1 MLKGRAGDALVA
13 HIFIRGDRKRA
24 MRGTPKTI
32 SLPRRLI
39 CDLMRASMDV
49 PFVSLSR
56 SLNIR
61 PLLEARAGA
70 MAPAGWAAMFVK
82 AFAIVARD
90 EPVLRTVY
98 AKWPWPSLYE
108 LPKSVALVAIARVEG
123 GEECVMP
130 QRIAAPEAM
139 TLAAVDTEIRRAK
152 TAPIDDVPM
161 FRKIMRAT
169 RLPLP
174 LRRLSWAVGL
184 NFGRQRGNWFGSFAV
199 SSVAAYGGGELHPIT
214 PGPFIVSYGMVE
226 PDQTIHVVIRWDH
239 RVTDAAPIA
248 RVLTRLE
255 QVLNTEIAAE
265 LRTAGVKPIRAVRT

>member
-1 MLKGRAGDALVA
+1 
-13 HIFIRGDRKRA
+13 
-24 MRGTPKTI
+24 MRGQAKNI

-39 CDLMRASMDV
+39 IDLMRASMDV

-56 SLNIR
+56 PLNIR

-82 AFAIVARD
+82 AFALVARD
-90 EPVLRTVY
+90 EPVLRTIY
-98 AKWPWPSLYE
+98 AKWPWPTLYE
-108 LPKSVALVAIARVEG
+108 LPKSVALIAIARVED

-130 QRIAAPEAM
+130 QRIAAPEALA
-139 TLAAVDTEIRRAK
+139 LAAIDAEIRRAK

-161 FRKIMRAT
+161 FRKIMRAS

-174 LRRLSWAVGL
+174 LRRLSWAIGL

-199 SSVAAYGGGELHPIT
+199 SSVAAYGGGELHPVT
-214 PGPFIVSYGMVE
+214 PGPYIVSYGVVA

-248 RVLTRLE
+248 RVLTQLE

-265 LRTAGVKPIRAVRT
+265 LRAAGAKPIRAVGT

>member
-1 MLKGRAGDALVA
+1 
-13 HIFIRGDRKRA
+13 

-32 SLPRRLI
+32 SLRRRLI
-39 CDLMRASMDV
+39 CDLMHASMGV

-56 SLNIR
+56 SLKIR

-70 MAPAGWAAMFVK
+70 TAPAGWAAIFVK
-82 AFAIVARD
+82 AFALVARD
-90 EPVLRTVY
+90 EPILRTVY
-98 AKWPWPSLYE
+98 AKWPWPTLYE
-108 LPKSVALVAIARVEG
+108 LPKSVALVAIARDEA
-123 GEECVMP
+123 GEECMMP
-130 QRIAAPEAM
+130 QRIAAPEALS
-139 TLAAVDTEIRRAK
+139 LAAIDAEIRRCK
-152 TAPIDDVPM
+152 TAPVEDVPM

-174 LRRLSWAVGL
+174 LRRLSWAIGL

-214 PGPFIVSYGMVE
+214 PGPFIISYGLVE
-226 PDQTIHVVIRWDH
+226 TDQTIHVVIRWDH

-265 LRTAGVKPIRAVRT
+265 LRAAGSKPIRAVGT

>member
-1 MLKGRAGDALVA
+1 
-13 HIFIRGDRKRA
+13 

-32 SLPRRLI
+32 SLRRRLI
-39 CDLMRASMDV
+39 CDLMHASMGV

-61 PLLEARAGA
+61 PLLEARARA
-70 MAPAGWAAMFVK
+70 TAPAGWAAMFVK
-82 AFAIVARD
+82 AFALVARD
-90 EPVLRTVY
+90 EPILRTVY
-98 AKWPWPSLYE
+98 VKWPWPGLYE
-108 LPKSVALVAIARVEG
+108 LPKSVATVAIARVDD
-123 GEECVMP
+123 GEECVLP
-130 QRIAAPEAM
+130 QRIAAPEALS
-139 TLAAVDTEIRRAK
+139 LAAIDAEIRLGK
-152 TAPIDDVPM
+152 TAPVDDVPM

-174 LRRLSWAVGL
+174 LRRLSWAIGL
-184 NFGRQRGNWFGSFAV
+184 NFGRQRGNWFGSFGV

-214 PGPFIVSYGMVE
+214 PGPFVVSYGVVE

-265 LRTAGVKPIRAVRT
+265 LGAAEAKPIRALRT

>member
-1 MLKGRAGDALVA
+1 
-13 HIFIRGDRKRA
+13 

-32 SLPRRLI
+32 SLRRRLI
-39 CDLMRASMDV
+39 CDLMRASMGV

-56 SLNIR
+56 SLDIR
-61 PLLEARAGA
+61 PLLESRAGA

-82 AFAIVARD
+82 AFALVAKD
-90 EPVLRTVY
+90 EPILRTVY

-108 LPKSVALVAIARVEG
+108 LPKSVALVAIARVER

-130 QRIAAPEAM
+130 QRISAPEA
-139 TLAAVDTEIRRAK
+139 LPLGQIDAEIRRAK
-152 TAPIDDVPM
+152 TAPVEDVPM
-161 FRKIMRAT
+161 FRKITRAT

-214 PGPFIVSYGMVE
+214 PGPFVISYGVVE
-226 PDQTIHVVIRWDH
+226 ADQTIHVVIRWDH

-265 LRTAGVKPIRAVRT
+265 LRAAGAKPIRAVRT

>member
-1 MLKGRAGDALVA
+1 
-13 HIFIRGDRKRA
+13 

-32 SLPRRLI
+32 SLRRRLI
-39 CDLMRASMDV
+39 CDLMHASMGV

-61 PLLEARAGA
+61 PLVEARAGA
-70 MAPAGWAAMFVK
+70 TAPAGWAAIFVK
-82 AFAIVARD
+82 AFALVARD
-90 EPVLRTVY
+90 EPILRTVY
-98 AKWPWPSLYE
+98 AKWPWPTLYE
-108 LPKSVALVAIARVEG
+108 LPKSVALVAIARVES

-130 QRIAAPEAM
+130 QRIAAPEALS
-139 TLAAVDTEIRRAK
+139 LAAIDAEIRRGK
-152 TAPIDDVPM
+152 TAPIADVPM

-174 LRRLSWAVGL
+174 LRRLSWAIGL

-214 PGPFIVSYGMVE
+214 PGPYIVSYGRVE

-265 LRTAGVKPIRAVRT
+265 LRAAGSRPIRAVGT

>member
-1 MLKGRAGDALVA
+1 
-13 HIFIRGDRKRA
+13 
-24 MRGTPKTI
+24 MRGQAKNI

-39 CDLMRASMDV
+39 IDLMRASMDV

-56 SLNIR
+56 PLNIR

-82 AFAIVARD
+82 AFALVARD
-90 EPVLRTVY
+90 EPVLRTIY
-98 AKWPWPSLYE
+98 AKWPWPTLYE
-108 LPKSVALVAIARVEG
+108 LPKSVALIAIARIED

-130 QRIAAPEAM
+130 QRIAAPEGMA
-139 TLAAVDTEIRRAK
+139 LAAIDAEIRRAK

-174 LRRLSWAVGL
+174 LRRLSWAIGL

-199 SSVAAYGGGELHPIT
+199 SSVAAYGGGELHPVT
-214 PGPFIVSYGMVE
+214 PGPYIVSYGVVA

-248 RVLTRLE
+248 RVLTQLE

-265 LRTAGVKPIRAVRT
+265 LRAAGAKPIRAVGT

>member
-1 MLKGRAGDALVA
+1 
-13 HIFIRGDRKRA
+13 
-24 MRGTPKTI
+24 MRGKSKTI

-39 CDLMRASMDV
+39 IDLMRASMDV

-56 SLNIR
+56 PLNIR

-82 AFAIVARD
+82 AFALVARD
-90 EPVLRTVY
+90 EPVLRTIY
-98 AKWPWPSLYE
+98 AKWPWPTLYE
-108 LPKSVALVAIARVEG
+108 LPKSVALIAIARVED

-130 QRIAAPEAM
+130 QRIAAPEALA
-139 TLAAVDTEIRRAK
+139 LAAIDAEIRRAK

-174 LRRLSWAVGL
+174 LRRLSWAIGL

-199 SSVAAYGGGELHPIT
+199 SSVAAYGGGELHPVT
-214 PGPFIVSYGMVE
+214 PGPFIVSYGVVA

-265 LRTAGVKPIRAVRT
+265 LRAAGAKSIRAVGT

>member
-1 MLKGRAGDALVA
+1 
-13 HIFIRGDRKRA
+13 

-32 SLPRRLI
+32 SLRRRLI
-39 CDLMRASMDV
+39 CDLMHASMGV

-56 SLNIR
+56 SLDIR
-61 PLLEARAGA
+61 PVLEARTGA
-70 MAPAGWAAMFVK
+70 TAPAGWAAMFVK
-82 AFAIVARD
+82 AFALVARD

-98 AKWPWPSLYE
+98 AKWPWPALYE
-108 LPKSVALVAIARVEG
+108 LPRSVALVAIARVDD
-123 GEECVMP
+123 GEECVIP
-130 QRIAAPEAM
+130 QRIAAPDAMALTAVEA
-139 TLAAVDTEIRRAK
+139 EIRRAK
-152 TAPIDDVPM
+152 TAPVEEVPM

-214 PGPFIVSYGMVE
+214 PGPFILSYGTVE
-226 PDQTIHVVIRWDH
+226 ADQTIHVVIRWDH

-265 LRTAGVKPIRAVRT
+265 LRAAGSKPIRAIGT

>member
-1 MLKGRAGDALVA
+1 
-13 HIFIRGDRKRA
+13 
-24 MRGTPKTI
+24 MRGQPKNI

-39 CDLMRASMDV
+39 IDLMRASMDV

-56 SLNIR
+56 SLDIR
-61 PLLEARAGA
+61 SLLEARAGA

-82 AFAIVARD
+82 AFASVARE

-98 AKWPWPSLYE
+98 AKWPWPMLYE
-108 LPKSVALVAIARVEG
+108 LPKSVASVAIARIED
-123 GEECVMP
+123 GEECVML

-139 TLAAVDTEIRRAK
+139 ALIAVDAEIRRAK
-152 TAPIDDVPM
+152 TAPIDEIPM

-169 RLPLP
+169 RLPWP
-174 LRRLSWAVGL
+174 LRRLSWAIGL

-199 SSVAAYGGGELHPIT
+199 SSVAAYGGGELHPVT
-214 PGPFIVSYGMVE
+214 PGPFIVSYGVVA

-265 LRTAGVKPIRAVRT
+265 LRAAGAKPIRAIGS

>member
-1 MLKGRAGDALVA
+1 
-13 HIFIRGDRKRA
+13 
-24 MRGTPKTI
+24 MRGKPKNI

-39 CDLMRASMDV
+39 CDLMHASMGV

-82 AFAIVARD
+82 AFALVAKD
-90 EPVLRTVY
+90 EPILRTVY
-98 AKWPWPSLYE
+98 AKWPRPMLYE
-108 LPKSVALVAIARVEG
+108 LPKSVALVAIARIED

-139 TLAAVDTEIRRAK
+139 ALAAVDAEIRRGK
-152 TAPIDDVPM
+152 TAPIEDVPM

-174 LRRLSWAVGL
+174 LRRLSWAIGL

-199 SSVAAYGGGELHPIT
+199 SSVAAYGGGELHPVT
-214 PGPFIVSYGMVE
+214 PGPFIVSYGVVE

-255 QVLNTEIAAE
+255 QVLNTEIAVE
-265 LRTAGVKPIRAVRT
+265 LRAAGSKPIRAVRT

>member
-1 MLKGRAGDALVA
+1 
-13 HIFIRGDRKRA
+13 
-24 MRGTPKTI
+24 MRGTPKSI
-32 SLPRRLI
+32 SLRRRLI
-39 CDLMRASMDV
+39 CDLMHASTGV

-61 PLLEARAGA
+61 PLLEARARA
-70 MAPAGWAAMFVK
+70 TAPAGWAAMFVK
-82 AFAIVARD
+82 AFALVARD
-90 EPVLRTVY
+90 EPILRTVY
-98 AKWPWPSLYE
+98 VKWPWPALYE
-108 LPKSVALVAIARVEG
+108 LPKSVATVAIARVDD
-123 GEECVMP
+123 GEECVLP
-130 QRIAAPEAM
+130 QRIAAPEALS
-139 TLAAVDTEIRRAK
+139 LAAVDAEIRLGK
-152 TAPIDDVPM
+152 TAPVEDVPM

-174 LRRLSWAVGL
+174 LRRLSWAIGL
-184 NFGRQRGNWFGSFAV
+184 NFGRQRGNWFGSFGI

-214 PGPFIVSYGMVE
+214 PGPFVVSYGLVE

-265 LRTAGVKPIRAVRT
+265 LGTAAPKPVRAVRS

>member
-1 MLKGRAGDALVA
+1 
-13 HIFIRGDRKRA
+13 
-24 MRGTPKTI
+24 MRGQPKNI

-39 CDLMRASMDV
+39 VDLMRASTCV

-56 SLNIR
+56 PLHIR
-61 PLLEARAGA
+61 PLLEARASA
-70 MAPAGWAAMFVK
+70 VAPAGWAAMFVK
-82 AFAIVARD
+82 AFALVARD
-90 EPVLRTVY
+90 QPVLRTVY

-108 LPKSVALVAIARVEG
+108 LPRSVALVAIARVED
-123 GEECVMP
+123 GEECVLP

-139 TLAAVDTEIRRAK
+139 PLAEVDAEIRRAK
-152 TAPIDDVPM
+152 TAPIDEVPT
-161 FRKIMRAT
+161 FRKIMRVS

-174 LRRLSWAVGL
+174 LRRLCWAVGM

-214 PGPFIVSYGMVE
+214 PGPFIVSYGVVE

-248 RVLTRLE
+248 RVLTQLE

-265 LRTAGVKPIRAVRT
+265 LRACGPKPIRAVRT

>member
-1 MLKGRAGDALVA
+1 
-13 HIFIRGDRKRA
+13 

-39 CDLMRASMDV
+39 VDLMRASMEV

-56 SLNIR
+56 PLQIR
-61 PLLEARAGA
+61 PLMEARAA
-70 MAPAGWAAMFVK
+70 AANPPGWAAMIVK
-82 AFAIVARD
+82 AFALVARE

-123 GEECVMP
+123 GEDCVLP

-139 TLAAVDTEIRRAK
+139 AMVAIDAEIRRAK
-152 TAPIDDVPM
+152 TAPIDEIPM

-199 SSVAAYGGGELHPIT
+199 SSVAAYGGGELHPVT
-214 PGPFIVSYGMVE
+214 PGPFIVSYDVVQ
-226 PDQTIHVVIRWDH
+226 PDQTIRLVIRWDH

-255 QVLNTEIAAE
+255 QVLNTDIAGE
-265 LRTAGVKPIRAVRT
+265 LRAAGAKPIRAVRT

>member
-1 MLKGRAGDALVA
+1 
-13 HIFIRGDRKRA
+13 
-24 MRGTPKTI
+24 MRGQPKNI

-39 CDLMRASMDV
+39 IDLMHASMGV
-49 PFVSLSR
+49 PFVSLAR
-56 SLNIR
+56 SLKIG

-70 MAPAGWAAMFVK
+70 MTPAGWAAMIVK
-82 AFAIVARD
+82 AFALVAKD

-108 LPKSVALVAIARVEG
+108 LPNSVASVAIARVEA

-139 TLAAVDTEIRRAK
+139 TLAAVDAEIRRAK
-152 TAPIDDVPM
+152 TAAVDDVPM
-161 FRKIMRAT
+161 FRKIMRVT

-174 LRRLSWAVGL
+174 LRRLFWAVGL

-214 PGPFIVSYGMVE
+214 PGPFIVSYGLVE

-265 LRTAGVKPIRAVRT
+265 LAATGAKPIRAVGT

>member
-1 MLKGRAGDALVA
+1 
-13 HIFIRGDRKRA
+13 

-32 SLPRRLI
+32 SLRRRLI
-39 CDLMRASMDV
+39 CDLMHASMGI

-56 SLNIR
+56 SLHIR
-61 PLLEARAGA
+61 PVVEARAGTT
-70 MAPAGWAAMFVK
+70 APAGWAAIFVK
-82 AFAIVARD
+82 AFALVARD
-90 EPVLRTVY
+90 EPILRTVY
-98 AKWPWPSLYE
+98 VKWPWPALYE
-108 LPKSVALVAIARVEG
+108 LPKSVATVAIARVEE
-123 GEECVMP
+123 GEECVLP
-130 QRIAAPEAM
+130 QRIAAPEALS
-139 TLAAVDTEIRRAK
+139 LATVDAEIRRGKA
-152 TAPIDDVPM
+152 APVEDVPM

-174 LRRLSWAVGL
+174 LRRLCWAIGL

-214 PGPFIVSYGMVE
+214 PGPFILSYGLVE

-265 LRTAGVKPIRAVRT
+265 LRSAGTKPIRAVGT

>member
-1 MLKGRAGDALVA
+1 
-13 HIFIRGDRKRA
+13 

-32 SLPRRLI
+32 SLRRRLI
-39 CDLMRASMDV
+39 CDLMHASMGI

-56 SLNIR
+56 SLHIR
-61 PLLEARAGA
+61 PVVEARAGTT
-70 MAPAGWAAMFVK
+70 APAGWAAIFVK
-82 AFAIVARD
+82 AFALVARD
-90 EPVLRTVY
+90 EPILRTVY
-98 AKWPWPSLYE
+98 VKWPWPALYE
-108 LPKSVALVAIARVEG
+108 LPKSVATVAIARVEE
-123 GEECVMP
+123 GEECVLP
-130 QRIAAPEAM
+130 QRIAAPEALS
-139 TLAAVDTEIRRAK
+139 LAAVDAEIRRGK
-152 TAPIDDVPM
+152 TAPVEDVRM

-174 LRRLSWAVGL
+174 LRRLCWAIGL

-214 PGPFIVSYGMVE
+214 PGPFILSYGLVE
-226 PDQTIHVVIRWDH
+226 PDQTIHVAIRWDH

-265 LRTAGVKPIRAVRT
+265 LRSAGTKPIRAVGT

>member
-1 MLKGRAGDALVA
+1 
-13 HIFIRGDRKRA
+13 

-32 SLPRRLI
+32 SLRRRLI
-39 CDLMRASMDV
+39 CDLMHASMGV

-56 SLNIR
+56 SLNVR

-70 MAPAGWAAMFVK
+70 TAPAGWAAMFVK
-82 AFAIVARD
+82 AFALVARE
-90 EPVLRTVY
+90 EPILRTVY
-98 AKWPWPSLYE
+98 AKWPRPALYE
-108 LPKSVALVAIARVEG
+108 LPRSVALVAVARVED

-139 TLAAVDTEIRRAK
+139 TLAAVDAEIRRAK
-152 TAPIDDVPM
+152 TAPVEEVPM
-161 FRKIMRAT
+161 YRKIMRAT

-214 PGPFIVSYGMVE
+214 PGPFIVSYGVVE
-226 PDQTIHVVIRWDH
+226 ADQTIHVVIRWDH

-255 QVLNTEIAAE
+255 QVLNTEIAGE
-265 LRTAGVKPIRAVRT
+265 LRAAGPKPIRAVGA

>member
-1 MLKGRAGDALVA
+1 
-13 HIFIRGDRKRA
+13 

-32 SLPRRLI
+32 SLRRRLI
-39 CDLMRASMDV
+39 CDLMRASMGV

-56 SLNIR
+56 SLDIR
-61 PLLEARAGA
+61 PLLESRAGA

-82 AFAIVARD
+82 AFALVAKD
-90 EPVLRTVY
+90 EPILRTVY

-108 LPKSVALVAIARVEG
+108 LPKSVALVAIARVER
-123 GEECVMP
+123 GEECVLP
-130 QRIAAPEAM
+130 QRISAPEA
-139 TLAAVDTEIRRAK
+139 LPLGQIDAEIRRAK
-152 TAPIDDVPM
+152 TAPVEDVPM

-214 PGPFIVSYGMVE
+214 PGPFVISYGVVE
-226 PDQTIHVVIRWDH
+226 ADQTIHVVIRWDH

-265 LRTAGVKPIRAVRT
+265 LRAAGAKPIRAVRT

>member
-1 MLKGRAGDALVA
+1 
-13 HIFIRGDRKRA
+13 
-24 MRGTPKTI
+24 MRGKFKTI

-82 AFAIVARD
+82 AFALVAQD

-108 LPKSVALVAIARVEG
+108 LPKSVALIAIARIED

-130 QRIAAPEAM
+130 QRIAVPEAM
-139 TLAAVDTEIRRAK
+139 ALAAIDAEIRRAK

-199 SSVAAYGGGELHPIT
+199 SSVAAYGGGELHPVT
-214 PGPFIVSYGMVE
+214 PGPFIISYGVVE

-255 QVLNTEIAAE
+255 QVLNSEIAAE
-265 LRTAGVKPIRAVRT
+265 LRVAGAKPIRAVGT

>member
-1 MLKGRAGDALVA
+1 
-13 HIFIRGDRKRA
+13 

-32 SLPRRLI
+32 SLRRRLI
-39 CDLMRASMDV
+39 CDLMHASMGV

-56 SLNIR
+56 TLSIR
-61 PLLEARAGA
+61 PVLEARAGTT
-70 MAPAGWAAMFVK
+70 APAGWAAMFAK
-82 AFAIVARD
+82 AFALVARD
-90 EPVLRTVY
+90 EPILRTVY
-98 AKWPWPSLYE
+98 AKWPWPTLYE
-108 LPKSVALVAIARVEG
+108 LPKSVALVAIARVDD
-123 GEECVMP
+123 GEECVIP
-130 QRIAAPEAM
+130 QRIVAPDAM
-139 TLAAVDTEIRRAK
+139 ALTAVDAEIRRAK
-152 TAPIDDVPM
+152 TAPVEDVPM

-214 PGPFIVSYGMVE
+214 PGPFIVSYGTVE

-255 QVLNTEIAAE
+255 QVLNTEIAGE
-265 LRTAGVKPIRAVRT
+265 LRAAGSKPIRAVRT

>member
-1 MLKGRAGDALVA
+1 
-13 HIFIRGDRKRA
+13 

-39 CDLMRASMDV
+39 VDLMRASMEV

-56 SLNIR
+56 PLQIR
-61 PLLEARAGA
+61 PLMEARAA
-70 MAPAGWAAMFVK
+70 AANPPGWAAMIVK
-82 AFAIVARD
+82 AFALVARE

-108 LPKSVALVAIARVEG
+108 LPKSVALVAIARVED
-123 GEECVMP
+123 GEDCVLP

-139 TLAAVDTEIRRAK
+139 ALVAIEAEIRRAK
-152 TAPIDDVPM
+152 TAPIDEIPM

-199 SSVAAYGGGELHPIT
+199 SSVAAYGGGELHPVT
-214 PGPFIVSYGMVE
+214 PGPFIVSYDVVQ
-226 PDQTIHVVIRWDH
+226 PDQTIRLVIRWDH

-255 QVLNTEIAAE
+255 QVLNTDIAAE
-265 LRTAGVKPIRAVRT
+265 LRAAGAKPIRAVRT

>member
-1 MLKGRAGDALVA
+1 
-13 HIFIRGDRKRA
+13 
-24 MRGTPKTI
+24 MRGTPKPI

-56 SLNIR
+56 SLAIR
-61 PLLEARAGA
+61 PLLEARASA
-70 MAPAGWAAMFVK
+70 AAPAGWAATFVK
-82 AFAIVARD
+82 AFALVARD
-90 EPVLRTVY
+90 EPILRTVY
-98 AKWPWPSLYE
+98 AKWPWPMFYE
-108 LPKSVALVAIARVEG
+108 LPHSVASVAIARVED

-139 TLAAVDTEIRRAK
+139 ALAAVDAEIRRGK
-152 TAPIDDVPM
+152 TAPIADVPM

-174 LRRLSWAVGL
+174 LRRLSWAIGL

-214 PGPFIVSYGMVE
+214 PGPFIVSYGLVE

-265 LRTAGVKPIRAVRT
+265 LRAAGPKSIRAVGT

>member
-1 MLKGRAGDALVA
+1 
-13 HIFIRGDRKRA
+13 
-24 MRGTPKTI
+24 MRGKFKTI

-82 AFAIVARD
+82 AFALVAQD

-108 LPKSVALVAIARVEG
+108 LPKSVALIAIARIED

-139 TLAAVDTEIRRAK
+139 ALAAVDAEIRRAK
-152 TAPIDDVPM
+152 TAPIDDVRM

-199 SSVAAYGGGELHPIT
+199 SSVAAYGGGELHPVT
-214 PGPFIVSYGMVE
+214 PGPFILSYGVVE
-226 PDQTIHVVIRWDH
+226 PDQTIRVVIRWDH

-265 LRTAGVKPIRAVRT
+265 LRAADPKPIRAVRT

>member
-1 MLKGRAGDALVA
+1 
-13 HIFIRGDRKRA
+13 
-24 MRGTPKTI
+24 MRGTSRTI

-39 CDLMRASMDV
+39 CDLMRASMGV
-49 PFVSLSR
+49 PFVSLAR

-82 AFAIVARD
+82 AFALVARD
-90 EPVLRTVY
+90 EPALRTVY

-108 LPKSVALVAIARVEG
+108 LPKSVALIAIARIED

-139 TLAAVDTEIRRAK
+139 ALAAVDAEIRRAK

-174 LRRLSWAVGL
+174 LRRLSWAIGL

-214 PGPFIVSYGMVE
+214 PGPFIVSYGVVQG
-226 PDQTIHVVIRWDH
+226 DQTIHVVIRWDH

-265 LRTAGVKPIRAVRT
+265 LRAAGAKPIRAVGT

>member
-1 MLKGRAGDALVA
+1 
-13 HIFIRGDRKRA
+13 
-24 MRGTPKTI
+24 MRGKFKTI

-70 MAPAGWAAMFVK
+70 MAPAGWAAMLVK
-82 AFAIVARD
+82 AFALVAQD

-108 LPKSVALVAIARVEG
+108 LPKSVALIAIARVED

-139 TLAAVDTEIRRAK
+139 ALAAVDAEIRRAK

-199 SSVAAYGGGELHPIT
+199 SSVAAYGGGELHPVT
-214 PGPFIVSYGMVE
+214 PGPFIVSYGVVE

-248 RVLTRLE
+248 RVLTQLE

-265 LRTAGVKPIRAVRT
+265 LRAADPKPIRAVGT